1 MNRIRSVAFAL
12 ALLAPVTL
20 AAAEAQAFCAV
31 MQEKGDGKDTR
42 TAMKHAANAVVKK
55 IKALRKKHGTKLVT
69 DEMSLDCLGGERTF
83 TYKGRLT
90 ETNATCVA
98 VQYYCVNR

>member
-31 MQEKGDGKDTR
+31 IQETGQGKNTKK
-42 TAMKHAANAVVKK
+42 AMKSATSAVVKK
-55 IKALRKKHGTKLVT
+55 IKALRKTHGTRLVT
-69 DEMSLDCLGGERTF
+69 EEMSLDCLSGERTF
-83 TYKGRLT
+83 TYKGRVT
-90 ETNATCVA
+90 ENNATCVA

>member
-20 AAAEAQAFCAV
+20 ATAEAQAFCAV
-31 MQEKGDGKDTR
+31 MQETGDGVNTKK
-42 TAMKHAANAVVKK
+42 AMKHAASAVVKK
-55 IKALRKKHGTKLVT
+55 IKALRKQYGTKLVT
-69 DEMSLDCLGGERTF
+69 DEMSMDCLGGERIF
-83 TYKGRLT
+83 TYKGRLS